1 MKDLINVIDLI
12 IKGFLF
18 LLYVYGLWLLLGKH
32 ITDLIQDITRKDTM
46 FLKAKAATKQKSS
59 KLIKHLSM
67 VLSVVLNKNIV
78 HEAYIFVSGTAM
90 LFTFCFIMIARI
102 EGTFKGLILSAFISI
117 LPYLLLQGKLRSVRI
132 DSSYEG
138 DALVT
143 TVINNYKQHS
153 YNIIE
158 AVDRSACDNKL
169 SFFTRNN
176 LLRLSVALKSYK
188 DETELDDA
196 VNTFVFAYNTEWS
209 ILLGMNIKIA
219 AFDGTNVSVSMED
232 ILDELKNTGEA
243 LEANKRYNNE
253 TFTMIRFLL
262 IPFYLFTVYISIS
275 GFGFT
280 LKKYIQYQFFTD
292 LGLSFA
298 VLTYAG
304 IALCFFVY
312 SFVKRPKYDI

>member
-1 MKDLINVIDLI
+1 MKDLINILDLI
-12 IKGFLF
+12 IKGSLF
-18 LLYVYGLWLLLGKH
+18 MLFIYGLWLLLGKY
-32 ITDLIQDITRKDTM
+32 ITNLIQDISRRNSILK
-46 FLKAKAATKQKSS
+46 KAKTAIKRKQSR
-59 KLIKHLSM
+59 LIKHLNM

-78 HEAYIFVSGTAM
+78 HEAYIFVAGTAI
-90 LFTFCFIMIARI
+90 LFIFCFIMIAKI
-102 EGTFKGLILSAFISI
+102 GGSFKGLLLSAFISI
-117 LPYLLLQGKLRSVRI
+117 LPYLMLQGKLRSVRI

-143 TVINNYKQHS
+143 TVINNYKQYN

-176 LLRLSVALKSYK
+176 LLRLSVVLKSYK

-196 VNTFVFAYNTEWS
+196 INNFVFAYNTEWS

-243 LEANKRYNNE
+243 LQANKRYNNE
-253 TFTMIRFLL
+253 SFMMIRFIL

-298 VLTYAG
+298 VLTYTG
-304 IALCFFVY
+304 IAVCFLVY